1 VFDERARGLRSLV
14 AGVFVVDV
22 SLALKPTGTE
32 RLYTRCKALGFGVAN
47 GRRKRK
53 TKDTERQPPAD
64 VH

>member
-32 RLYTRCKALGFGVAN
+32 GLYTRCKALGFGVAN